1 MDVAVFFLFRT
12 SQILMFFC
20 IEIKKVKKFF
30 VLGD

>member
-12 SQILMFFC
+12 SQISMFFC